1 MEGAN
6 IMGRIDELVA
16 KRKKGELDTRGF
28 YLALLDILG
37 ELVEVL
43 KREEIAD
50 EDVLSQIP
58 LLMTFL
64 YDQADKLEKRH

>member
-28 YLALLDILG
+28 YMALLDILG